1 MTRKLNQFNKSGNH
15 GFTLIEMLIV
25 IAVIA
30 ILAGVV
36 LTGVSGFQASA
47 RDTRRIG
54 DLRTTQNYLE
64 LFFNKCGHYPVDG
77 TTCGGA
83 ISTEKNSV
91 AWSEI
96 ETALKTVTSQVPTDP
111 VGNGAYIYEYGY
123 WDNGLGYELQA
134 TLERDN
140 SILDNDINPK
150 VLSCNESETAREFCV
165 QS

>member
-1 MTRKLNQFNKSGNH
+1 MIRKIKAFDGSGNQ

-47 RDTRRIG
+47 RDTRRVG
-54 DLRTTQNYLE
+54 DLRNVQNHLE
-64 LFFNKCGHYPVDG
+64 LFFNRCGHYPVDSG

-83 ISTEKNSV
+83 TDSAGTVSWADLV
-91 AWSEI
+91 
-96 ETALKTVTSQVPTDP
+96 TALETVTSQVPTDP
-111 VGNGAYIYEYGY
+111 GAGDYEYGHG
-123 WDNGLGYELQA
+123 DSGLSYILEA

-140 SILDNDINPK
+140 SVLQEDIDGT
-150 VLSCNESETAREFCV
+150 VFGVDCADASLYYCI

>member
-1 MTRKLNQFNKSGNH
+1 MIKKIRAFDGSKNK

-47 RDTRRIG
+47 RDTRRVG
-54 DLRTTQNYLE
+54 DLRGAQNHLE
-64 LFFNKCGHYPVDG
+64 LFFNRCGHYPVDNG

-83 ISTEKNSV
+83 TDNAGIVSWDDLT
-91 AWSEI
+91 
-96 ETALKTVTSQVPTDP
+96 TALKTVTSQVPKDP
-111 VGNGAYIYEYGY
+111 GPDGYEYGHGEAGLSY
-123 WDNGLGYELQA
+123 VLKATFERENSALQEDIDGSVNGLDC
-134 TLERDN
+134 T
-140 SILDNDINPK
+140 
-150 VLSCNESETAREFCV
+150 ETDSNFYYCI